1 MLSQFHE
8 VKKGLEAS
16 LRWISVLVSQNLGAQ
31 VCPLEFP
38 CAFSSGKITRPTR
51 KQRKEVRVQAKRKER
66 KLSNVHKDE
75 SGDGNQLTH
84 NYLCRFQRFKWS

>member
-16 LRWISVLVSQNLGAQ
+16 LRWISVLVSQDLGAQ

-51 KQRKEVRVQAKRKER
+51 KQRKEVRVQAERKER
-66 KLSNVHKDE
+66 K
-75 SGDGNQLTH
+75 
-84 NYLCRFQRFKWS
+84 

>member
-16 LRWISVLVSQNLGAQ
+16 LRWISVLVSQDLGAQ

-38 CAFSSGKITRPTR
+38 CAFSSGKITRQQEN
-51 KQRKEVRVQAKRKER
+51 KGKK
-66 KLSNVHKDE
+66 
-75 SGDGNQLTH
+75 
-84 NYLCRFQRFKWS
+84 